1 MPSCPGRDRLRDPE
15 SPDRFRLLATFIAGK
30 VSVWDAVEAP
40 AGKVLGEGTGLG
52 LSQVYSFCQAI
63 RPPHKNLSEL
73 DQGTTVKI
81 YFPRLRANTPDEI
94 VDVHQPV
101 VGAEEAETILFVEDD
116 RRSGRIWRTYCVV
129 WTITWLPSTLRLRSI
144 FCDRTNPSICCLLIS
159 LCLDGMAVI
168 LSNQAE
174 RFDRGFAYLFMTGYS
189 RNAVA
194 HQGRL
199 DEGVDLLQKPV
210 SQAQLAMRVRAALDR
225 KESK

>member
-1 MPSCPGRDRLRDPE
+1 M
-15 SPDRFRLLATFIAGK
+15 
-30 VSVWDAVEAP
+30 
-40 AGKVLGEGTGLG
+40 
-52 LSQVYSFCQAI
+52 
-63 RPPHKNLSEL
+63 

-101 VGAEEAETILFVEDD
+101 VGAEEAETILVVEDD
-116 RRSGRIWRTYCVV
+116 SDVRAYLADVLRGLDYHVV
-129 WTITWLPSTLRLRSI
+129 TAPNAEAALDLLRS
-144 FCDRTNPSICCLLIS
+144 DKPVDLLLTDIIMPGWNGR
-159 LCLDGMAVI
+159 D

-174 RFDRGFAYLFMTGYS
+174 RLRPGLRVLFMTGYS
-189 RNAVA
+189 RNAVV